1 MSTLMRWDPFREMT
15 TLRDEMNRLFTR
27 TIGDQPVAKAAAGAN
42 WSPPVD
48 VFDTPEAIV
57 LKAELPG
64 LKVEDV
70 DVELDENVL
79 TISGE
84 RRFEEKVDD
93 GRAYRLERA
102 YGRFARTMT
111 LPQNV
116 KADEIAATMTD
127 GVLEVRVPKA
137 DEIRPRKIAVSAA
150 TG

>member
-27 TIGDQPVAKAAAGAN
+27 TIGDQPVAKAAAEAT

-48 VFDTPEAIV
+48 VFDTPDAIV

-116 KADEIAATMTD
+116 KADEIAATITD

>member
-27 TIGDQPVAKAAAGAN
+27 TIGDQPVAKAAAEAT

-79 TISGE
+79 TSAGSAGSRRRSTMAAPTASSG
-84 RRFEEKVDD
+84 RTA
-93 GRAYRLERA
+93 GSRA
-102 YGRFARTMT
+102 
-111 LPQNV
+111 P
-116 KADEIAATMTD
+116 
-127 GVLEVRVPKA
+127 
-137 DEIRPRKIAVSAA
+137 
-150 TG
+150 

>member
-27 TIGDQPVAKAAAGAN
+27 TIGDQPVAKAAANAT

-64 LKVEDV
+64 LKVED
-70 DVELDENVL
+70 
-79 TISGE
+79 
-84 RRFEEKVDD
+84 

-102 YGRFARTMT
+102 YGSFARTMT
-111 LPQNV
+111 LPQGV
-116 KADEIAATMTD
+116 KAEEISATFTD

-137 DEIRPRKIAVSAA
+137 DEVRPRKIAVSSA
-150 TG
+150 TA

>member
-27 TIGDQPVAKAAAGAN
+27 TIGDQPVAKAAAEAT

-48 VFDTPEAIV
+48 VFDTPDAIV

-93 GRAYRLERA
+93 GRTYRLERA

-116 KADEIAATMTD
+116 KADEIAATITD

>member
-27 TIGDQPVAKAAAGAN
+27 TIGDQPVAKAAAEAT

-48 VFDTPEAIV
+48 VFDTPDAIV

-70 DVELDENVL
+70 DVELDEHVL

-84 RRFEEKVDD
+84 RRFEEKADD

-116 KADEIAATMTD
+116 KADEIAATITD